1 MQLSKEDIKE
11 YGNLFRVR
19 KKESGRQQRQPR
31 KQQNKEAGIAE
42 PAEDSRLDRRRYQ
55 ESVGMY
61 KMSPFGSC
69 EKSNLVRKLD
79 SILRPVIKNLE
90 IEDGVRF
97 SEIKKNW
104 LRLFQKPL
112 TYHVA
117 PALFSEG
124 ELVLNVDSPG
134 WLQELKFFTGDIVKK
149 LTPYGVRTIRLKL
162 GRVSLNCKGSPSA
175 VGKDGV
181 CHAAARKFTPEEIS
195 YIRQTVSEIDN
206 EDLRGSIGAVIKKA
220 ISSGR
225 TKIN

>member
-19 KKESGRQQRQPR
+19 KKESGRQQCQPR
-31 KQQNKEAGIAE
+31 KQQNKEAGITESAE
-42 PAEDSRLDRRRYQ
+42 NSCLERGLRQ
-55 ESVGMY
+55 EGVGVY

-69 EKSNLVRKLD
+69 QKSNLVRKLD
-79 SILRPVIKNLE
+79 SILRPVVKNLE

-104 LRLFQKPL
+104 LLLFQKPL
-112 TYHVA
+112 IYHVA

-149 LTPYGVRTIRLKL
+149 LNPYGVKTIRLRL
-162 GRVSLNCKGSPSA
+162 GRVALNHKGPRGA
-175 VGKDGV
+175 VSKDGV
-181 CHAAARKFTPEEIS
+181 CGQTARQFTPEEIS
-195 YIRQTVSEIDN
+195 YVSRTVSEIDN
-206 EDLRGSIGAVIKKA
+206 EDLRGTIGTVLRKA